1 MKNIELYT
9 QTRMSEIVG
18 WSEGGGRRWVKEF
31 KDYIPTVI
39 DKNKILF
46 NTESV
51 RILRFLK
58 NMNESGL
65 SMIEIKKWVKEN
77 GIPENEE
84 ESKRILDKNKLE
96 NISTEFN
103 EVVAK
108 TIPTGKELL
117 IPYLNELRD
126 GNSYTASELTQK
138 IVSSFNLSEYQQIM
152 KYETNTDTIFL
163 SRIRG
168 VRYSLKKE
176 GYINEVNKFTYQITS
191 AGLELLEDNVTD
203 IENEVDEMDK
213 LVDPLTIIKANINDL
228 HEQLADD
235 LLKTL
240 ISLNWKK
247 FEDIVVDLLTKM
259 GYGDGEVTQRSNDEG
274 LDGIIKEDKLGLEN
288 IYVQAKRYG
297 AGNSVGR
304 EAVQSF
310 SGALD
315 AKGARK
321 GVFITT
327 SHFTSGAKSYANKL
341 ESKRIILID
350 GKELSNLMISYNV
363 GVDNKTTFIVKDL
376 NYDYF
381 KEE

>member
-1 MKNIELYT
+1 MTENKLYSKT
-9 QTRMSEIVG
+9 KMSKMLG

-31 KDYIPTVI
+31 EEYIPITV
-39 DKNKILF
+39 F
-46 NTESV
+46 NNRIMYDDESV
-51 RILRFLK
+51 RILKFLK
-58 NMNESGL
+58 DLNKSGL
-65 SMIEIKKWVKEN
+65 TMVEIKKWVVKN
-77 GIPENEE
+77 GIPENEG
-84 ESKRILDKNKLE
+84 ESKKVIAKNESK
-96 NISTEFN
+96 IVSHEFN
-103 EVVAK
+103 PQIAS
-108 TIPTGKELL
+108 TIPTVKELL
-117 IPYLNELRD
+117 IPYLNELKD
-126 GNSYTASELTQK
+126 GSPYTANELTQK
-138 IVSSFNLSEYQQIM
+138 IVKLYNLSERQQVM
-152 KYETNTDTIFL
+152 KYETNTDAIFL

-176 GYINEVNKFTYQITS
+176 GYINEINKLTYQITPD
-191 AGLELLEDNVTD
+191 GLALLDENIVD
-203 IENEVDEMDK
+203 IAEEVNEMEK
-213 LVDPLTIIKANINDL
+213 LIDPLTAIKDNINDL
-228 HEQLADD
+228 HEQLSKD

-240 ISLNWKK
+240 SNLDWKK

-297 AGNSVGR
+297 MGNSVGR

-327 SHFTSGAKSYANKL
+327 SHFTDKAKAYADRL

-350 GKELSNLMISYNV
+350 GKELTNLMIAYNV
-363 GVDNKTTFIVKDL
+363 GVNKKVSFVIKEIDFG
-376 NYDYF
+376 YF
-381 KEE
+381 DEE